1 MKLYGHPLSSCT
13 RKALLVAAEKQTTL
27 DFALVDLFV
36 GAHHA
41 PEYLARHPFGV
52 IPMLEDG
59 DFTLYESRA
68 IAKYLDAVL
77 PGPSLI
83 PTAPR
88 ARARM
93 EQWLSCDASY
103 VAPHTRALAHQ
114 LIVRPHMGQSSD
126 AAAIHAGQEA
136 VARAFGV
143 FDKHLASSTYLVDDA
158 LSLADVSLAPYVA
171 SLAMLNATHLL
182 ETTPH
187 LRRWWQTVSAR
198 AGWELLTAR

>member
-13 RKALLVAAEKQTTL
+13 RKALLVAAENHTTL
-27 DFALVDLFV
+27 DFVLVDLMV

-41 PEYLARHPFGV
+41 PEYLARHPFGR

-59 DFTLYESRA
+59 DFLLYESRA

-83 PTAPR
+83 PTSPR

-93 EQWLSCDASY
+93 EQWLSCDQSY
-103 VAPHTRALAHQ
+103 VAPFTSSLAHQ
-114 LIVRPHMGQSSD
+114 HVVRPHQGLPID
-126 AAAIHAGQEA
+126 RAAITTGEEA
-136 VARAFGV
+136 LARAFSI
-143 FDKHLASSTYLVDDA
+143 FDKHLAESTYLAGDA
-158 LSLADVSLAPYVA
+158 LSLADCSLAPYVA
-171 SLAMLNATHLL
+171 SMRMLKATHLL
-182 ETTPH
+182 ESTPH

-198 AGWELLTAR
+198 AGWEILTA